1 MVAIV
6 LLLSDD
12 KTTTAGGPKL
22 FIEAMIE
29 AISDDDTL
37 NFAPRWPADGSQPI
51 IPFRT

>member
-37 NFAPRWPADGSQPI
+37 NFAPR
-51 IPFRT
+51 